1 MRLPKFEILEPGTV
15 QEACSI
21 LKEHGDGAMALAGG
35 TDVLIAL
42 KYRRKA
48 PRFLVNLQAIPG
60 LDYISYSQDG
70 LRLGP
75 LVRLRDIYKSPIVQ
89 QHYPILAQAASQAG
103 SPPHQTMGTLGG
115 NLCLDTRCMYY
126 NQTAFWRS
134 GIETCLKDGGEVC
147 HVVKKS
153 DKCWATYC
161 ADLAPSFIAL
171 GARAKLAGPQGKR
184 AIPLEDLYTGD
195 GLRPNILEAGQL
207 LAEVLVPPPGPRSG
221 GAYLKL
227 RRRGAID
234 FPLLGV
240 AVALRLGGKDGVIE
254 DARVAMTAVDPSPVV
269 VAEAAGLK
277 GKALTEEA
285 LAPVLEAAYKRA
297 RPQNDMVGPS
307 PHYRKTMVR
316 VLVRR
321 GIQAA
326 LEAARR

>member
-1 MRLPKFEILEPGTV
+1 
-15 QEACSI
+15 
-21 LKEHGDGAMALAGG
+21 
-35 TDVLIAL
+35 
-42 KYRRKA
+42 
-48 PRFLVNLQAIPG
+48 
-60 LDYISYSQDG
+60 
-70 LRLGP
+70 
-75 LVRLRDIYKSPIVQ
+75 
-89 QHYPILAQAASQAG
+89 
-103 SPPHQTMGTLGG
+103 
-115 NLCLDTRCMYY
+115 
-126 NQTAFWRS
+126 
-134 GIETCLKDGGEVC
+134 
-147 HVVKKS
+147 
-153 DKCWATYC
+153 
-161 ADLAPSFIAL
+161 
-171 GARAKLAGPQGKR
+171 
-184 AIPLEDLYTGD
+184 
-195 GLRPNILEAGQL
+195 LEAGQL

-240 AVALRLGGKDGVIE
+240 AVVLRLKDGVIE

-277 GKALTEEA
+277 GKALSEEA